1 MFGRRRRRSLPLGFA
16 FALLIAAAAVGPTA
30 ATSRIIGPPT
40 PVGPP
45 PACKVGNTETQ
56 LASYS
61 DWASTLVDWNLRV
74 PSSYAPKDLVPVGR
88 AGIAGSGLI
97 RSFVI
102 PDLAAMTRAARAA
115 GAPIA
120 VQGAY
125 RSYNT
130 QESTFNHWV
139 AELGY
144 DNALLGS
151 ARAGHSEH
159 QLGTAID
166 FKSAGGGAPWHL
178 NGFDW
183 ATTTAG
189 AWMMKNAWKYG
200 FILSYPKNKERQV
213 CYAYEPW
220 HYRYFGR
227 ATAAAIHGS
236 GETTRVWLWQQ
247 EHTPPV
253 RLGRTTDG
261 RGVLTPYA
269 F

>member
-1 MFGRRRRRSLPLGFA
+1 MIA
-16 FALLIAAAAVGPTA
+16 FAAVGPA
-30 ATSRIIGPPT
+30 AAASIVVGPP
-40 PVGPP
+40 PPPSGPP
-45 PACKVGNTETQ
+45 PACRIGNTETQ

-120 VQGAY
+120 VEGAY

-130 QESTFNHWV
+130 QVATFNHWV

-144 DNALLGS
+144 ANALLGS

-183 ATTTAG
+183 ATTAAG

-200 FILSYPKNKERQV
+200 FILSYPKDKESQV

-227 ATAAAIHGS
+227 AAAAAMHDS

-247 EHTPPV
+247 EHTPPA
-253 RLGRTTDG
+253 LLARTVNG
-261 RGVLTPYA
+261 GGVLSRRP